1 MKKKKLIDLIENLKV
16 DKNEI
21 VILSTGSLVLRGI
34 WDSANDLDLA
44 VTKNGLEELKSN
56 YNLVQKPNGFYIVNE
71 LVECV
76 EDDMVGKKEL
86 VGKYY
91 LQNIIE
97 YYNFIKNSGREKDIP
112 KIKVVEEYIRKREEV
127 CQKQKRI

>member
-44 VTKNGLEELKSN
+44 VTKKGLEELKNN

-112 KIKVVEEYIRKREEV
+112 KIEPIEQYM
-127 CQKQKRI
+127 KQKKLTKNI

>member
-1 MKKKKLIDLIENLKV
+1 MKKRELIDLIENLKV

-21 VILSTGSLVLRGI
+21 VILSTGALVLRGI

-44 VTKNGLEELKSN
+44 VTKKRLEELKSN
-56 YNLVQKPNGFYIVNE
+56 YDLVQKPNGFYIVNE

-91 LQNIIE
+91 LQTVVE
-97 YYNFIKNSGREKDIP
+97 YYN
-112 KIKVVEEYIRKREEV
+112 KRN
-127 CQKQKRI
+127 

>member
-1 MKKKKLIDLIENLKV
+1 MEKKELIDLIENLKV

-112 KIKVVEEYIRKREEV
+112 KIEPIEQYM
-127 CQKQKRI
+127 KQKKLTKNI

>member
-1 MKKKKLIDLIENLKV
+1 MEKKELINLIEKLKV
-16 DKNEI
+16 DKSEI

-44 VTKNGLEELKSN
+44 VTKKGLEELKNN

-112 KIKVVEEYIRKREEV
+112 KIEPIEQYM
-127 CQKQKRI
+127 KQKKLTKNI

>member
-1 MKKKKLIDLIENLKV
+1 MKKRELIDLIENLKV

-21 VILSTGSLVLRGI
+21 VILSTGALVLRGI

-44 VTKNGLEELKSN
+44 VTKKGLEELKNN
-56 YNLVQKPNGFYIVNE
+56 YNLLQKPNGFYIVNE

-91 LQNIIE
+91 LQTVVE
-97 YYNFIKNSGREKDIP
+97 YYNFIKSVGREKDIP
-112 KIKVVEEYIRKREEV
+112 KIEPIEQYM
-127 CQKQKRI
+127 KQKKLSKSI